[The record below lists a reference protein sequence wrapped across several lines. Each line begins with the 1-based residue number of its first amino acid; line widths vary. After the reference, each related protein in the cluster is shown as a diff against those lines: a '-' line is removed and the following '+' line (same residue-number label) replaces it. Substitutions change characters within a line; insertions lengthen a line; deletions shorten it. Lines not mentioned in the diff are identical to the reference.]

1 MRKQI
6 VTILTLIFLWR
17 GEKMKIGMGAKVIT
31 LFLISGLV
39 PLAVIGVSKRLNS
52 KIKEI
57 DIEKE

>member
-1 MRKQI
+1 
-6 VTILTLIFLWR
+6 
-17 GEKMKIGMGAKVIT
+17 MKIGMGAKVIT
-31 LFLISGLV
+31 LFLISGLI